1 MLEYRPEGLL
11 PGILAVHEGISAV
24 IPHEKSS
31 GIHLEPRP
39 RVVSP
44 VAHVVALNAFVRRF
58 RFPIR
63 GEGGRT
69 AEDDGAV
76 DLRVRRV
83 EAPELDG
90 VRRRIVDH
98 ESFTRVDPDCGS
110 GRNGYVL
117 FSSSFMECEVTG
129 ARSTVCHL
137 TGLSVM
143 E

>member
-11 PGILAVHEGISAV
+11 PGIMAVHEGISAV
-24 IPHEKSS
+24 IPHEK
-31 GIHLEPRP
+31 GTGVPLEPRP

-44 VAHVVALNAFVRRF
+44 AAHVVALNAFVRRF

-76 DLRVRRV
+76 DLRVRTV

-98 ESFTRVDPDCGS
+98 ESFTRVDPDRRG
-110 GRNGYVL
+110 GRNGGLGVVGL
-117 FSSSFMECEVTG
+117 FRLAACTDCQDG
-129 ARSTVCHL
+129 QKA
-137 TGLSVM
+137 
-143 E
+143 